1 MTLSRS
7 DWKAYVDRLAL
18 INRRAGALMQQ
29 YLDLNGYEDTQQL
42 LGYAYALVT
51 KYGGASSALAC
62 EMYDAL
68 ALAQGV
74 TLPAAEP
81 AETADFG
88 EVAKAVRGTMKNERN
103 SVPDTVSRLVKQ
115 AGADTSVQNAI
126 RDGAEWAWIPSGDT
140 CAFCLTLASRGWQKA
155 SKKTLRGDH
164 AEHIHAHCNC
174 EFAIRFDGKSTVA
187 GYDPEAYREA
197 YYNAE
202 GSTPKEKINALR
214 RDWYAGNKDKIN
226 QQKRMSYKRR
236 VEKSGENG
244 KIGEEE
250 RSRNKPG
257 NDDLAIVSEIVGQEA
272 FAEKM
277 RRVGE
282 DDSITNIL
290 THQAR
295 TTLWRRNGTP
305 FEDLVF
311 IDSTTGKT
319 LVQRSQDIKGGVGAT
334 EKMKEMV
341 ASSPRRIIALHNHP
355 HSMLP
360 SRADLISA
368 KHYKY
373 GVIVCHNGS
382 IIKYQVSEYADIDTA
397 DAILDFM
404 QPDFTSGKISEGQLE
419 QLARFGVS
427 MEVHI

>member
-1 MTLSRS
+1 MTISRS

-18 INRRAGALMQQ
+18 INRRAGELMQQ

-68 ALAQGV
+68 ALSQGV

-140 CAFCLTLASRGWQKA
+140 CAFCLTLASRGWQRA
-155 SKKTLRGDH
+155 SKKTLKGDH

-187 GYDPEAYREA
+187 GYDQEAYRAA

-202 GSTPKEKINALR
+202 GSTPKEKVNALR
-214 RDWYAGNKDKIN
+214 RDWYAKNKDRVN
-226 QQKRMSYKRR
+226 EQKRAAYKVR
-236 VEKSGENG
+236 VEERGKGPITKITDKAIERVQAVESAEYTAEESKTIQRLHKELLKEARDGNNG
-244 KIGEEE
+244 NETAFVLSSDF
-250 RSRNKPG
+250 SRKE
-257 NDDLAIVSEIVGQEA
+257 V
-272 FAEKM
+272 
-277 RRVGE
+277 
-282 DDSITNIL
+282 
-290 THQAR
+290 
-295 TTLWRRNGTP
+295 
-305 FEDLVF
+305 
-311 IDSTTGKT
+311 
-319 LVQRSQDIKGGVGAT
+319 IKGSET
-334 EKMKEMV
+334 EISFGDPLLGNNMFIM
-341 ASSPRRIIALHNHP
+341 HNHP
-355 HSMLP
+355 RNSSFSSQDVQVFLKMTRLK
-360 SRADLISA
+360 SLSIAKNNGGVELLTKTGIYDTLQAKTIYTRAMRGIGENTTEKEVDKAVKSVLR
-368 KHYKY
+368 K
-373 GVIVCHNGS
+373 
-382 IIKYQVSEYADIDTA
+382 
-397 DAILDFM
+397 
-404 QPDFTSGKISEGQLE
+404 LE
-419 QLARFGVS
+419 KMGMIEWKSTL
-427 MEVHI
+427 